1 MCCIRR
7 STAEPNRQHDP
18 TILWIRKEFR
28 LADNPALAEALAG
41 GGPVIPVFIL
51 DSVARE
57 SGGAAAQ
64 WRLGQAI
71 AAFAGAL
78 EAKGQRLILRRGE
91 ALETLR
97 AIIRETGA
105 RRVVWG
111 RHYDKA
117 SRARDATVKSA
128 LKEDGVE
135 AISLRAH
142 LMFEPWTIETKT
154 GGPYRVY
161 SPFKRAC
168 FDREDSI
175 GEPVP
180 APDDLPAPDTWPDSE
195 ALNDWALGAAM
206 NRGGEIVAQYA
217 NVGEAAALERLED
230 FVGIVADYDDGRNML
245 AKTGTSR
252 LSENYA
258 WGEISTRTAWHR
270 IRSYMARSTKPDLG
284 ATVYLQEL
292 LWREFAYHLLFHY
305 PDLGTDNWREGW
317 DAFPWRGDNADAE
330 RWRRGTTGIA
340 GVDAAMRE
348 LYATGYMHNRMR
360 MLTASFLTK
369 HLMID
374 WRVGEAWFR
383 ECLTDYDPAS
393 NAMGWQWVAGS
404 GPDATPFFR
413 IFNPETQVE
422 KFDSPD
428 GYVAR
433 WLDPESADAAN
444 FFKAIPRSWEM
455 ASDDARPDPIIG
467 LKEGRER
474 ALVAYKSMKT

>member
-1 MCCIRR
+1 M
-7 STAEPNRQHDP
+7 PNP

-28 LADNPALAEALAG
+28 LADNPALMEALAG
-41 GGPVIPVFIL
+41 DGPVIPVFIL
-51 DSVARE
+51 DSGARE
-57 SGGAAAQ
+57 AGGAAAQ
-64 WRLGQAI
+64 WRLGKAI
-71 AAFAGAL
+71 EAFAATL
-78 EAKGQRLILRRGE
+78 EQRGQRLILRRGD
-91 ALETLR
+91 ALTVLR
-97 AIIRETGA
+97 ALIGETGA
-105 RRVVWG
+105 KRVVWG

-117 SRARDATVKSA
+117 ARERDTAVKTA
-128 LKEDGVE
+128 LKDDGIE
-135 AISLRAH
+135 AISVRAH

-168 FDREDSI
+168 FGREGDI
-175 GEPVP
+175 GTP
-180 APDDLPAPDTWPDSE
+180 LPAPDHLAAPKTWPDSE
-195 ALNDWALGAAM
+195 SLAHWALGAGM
-206 NRGGEIVAQYA
+206 DRGGEIVARYA
-217 NVGEAAALERLED
+217 NIGEAAALERLED
-230 FVGIVADYDDGRNML
+230 FTGIVAAYDDGRNGL

-258 WGEISTRTAWHR
+258 WGEISARTAWHR
-270 IRSYMARSTKPDLG
+270 IRAHMTGSPASEKG

-305 PDLGTDNWREGW
+305 PDLATANWREEW
-317 DAFPWRGDNADAE
+317 NVFPWRADNEDAE
-330 RWRRGTTGIA
+330 RWRRGMTGVA

-360 MLTASFLTK
+360 MLTASYLTK
-369 HLMID
+369 HLMTD

-422 KFDSPD
+422 KFDSKD
-428 GYVAR
+428 GYVDR
-433 WLDPESADAAN
+433 WMGKGSEDAAN
-444 FFKAIPRSWEM
+444 FFAAIPRSWQM
-455 ASDDARPDPIIG
+455 AAADKRPDPVIG

-474 ALVAYKSMKT
+474 ALAAYKEMRG

>member
-1 MCCIRR
+1 MSR
-7 STAEPNRQHDP
+7 P

-41 GGPVIPVFIL
+41 NGPVIPVFIL
-51 DSVARE
+51 DLATE
-57 SGGAAAQ
+57 ETLGAAGQ

-71 AAFAGAL
+71 AAFTQTL
-78 EAKGQRLILRRGE
+78 ESKGQRLILRRGD

-97 AIIRETGA
+97 ALITETGA
-105 RRVVWG
+105 TRVVWG

-117 SRARDATVKSA
+117 ARDRDTDVKAA
-128 LKEDGVE
+128 LDDGGIE
-135 AISLRAH
+135 AVSVCAH
-142 LMFEPWTIETKT
+142 LLFEPWTIETKT

-168 FDREDSI
+168 FEREEEI
-175 GEPVP
+175 GDPLP
-180 APDDLPAPDTWPDSE
+180 APDDLAAPDDWPESE
-195 ALNDWALGAAM
+195 SLADWALGAAM
-206 NRGGEIVAQYA
+206 NRGGDIVAQYA
-217 NVGEAAALERLED
+217 NVGEAAALERLEE
-230 FVGIVADYDDGRNML
+230 FVPIVSEYDEGRNAL
-245 AKTGTSR
+245 GITGTSR

-270 IRSYMARSTKPDLG
+270 IRSYMARSSKSDDGPI
-284 ATVYLQEL
+284 VYLQEL

-305 PDLGTDNWREGW
+305 PDLASENWREEW
-317 DAFPWRGDNADAE
+317 NAFPWREDNDDAE
-330 RWRRGTTGIA
+330 RWRRGETGIA

-369 HLMID
+369 HLMTD

-383 ECLTDYDPAS
+383 ECLTDWDPAS

-422 KFDSPD
+422 KFDRENR
-428 GYVAR
+428 YVSR
-433 WLDPESADAAN
+433 WLDADSEDAQN
-444 FFKAIPRSWEM
+444 FFAAIPRSWEM
-455 ASDDARPDPIIG
+455 SGDDARPDPVIG

-474 ALVAYKSMKT
+474 ALAAYKDMKG

>member
-1 MCCIRR
+1 M
-7 STAEPNRQHDP
+7 AEP

-41 GGPVIPVFIL
+41 DGPVIPVFIL
-51 DSVARE
+51 DSVTRE

-64 WRLGQAI
+64 WRRGCAI
-71 AAFAGAL
+71 AAFAEAL

-97 AIIRETGA
+97 ALVAETGA

-117 SRARDATVKSA
+117 SRERDTAVKAA
-128 LKEDGVE
+128 LEEDGVE
-135 AISLRAH
+135 AVSVRAH
-142 LMFEPWTIETKT
+142 VMFEPWTIETKT

-161 SPFKRAC
+161 SPYKRAC
-168 FDREDSI
+168 FDREEEI
-175 GEPVP
+175 GDPIP
-180 APDDLPAPDTWPDSE
+180 APDDLAAPDAWPDGE
-195 ALNDWALGAAM
+195 ALEDWALGAGM
-206 NRGGEIVAQYA
+206 DRGGDIVARYA
-217 NVGEAAALERLED
+217 NIGEAAALERLED
-230 FVGIVADYDDGRNML
+230 FVEIAADYDDGRNRL
-245 AKTGTSR
+245 ARTGTSR

-270 IRSYMARSTKPDLG
+270 IRSYMARSTKPDKG
-284 ATVYLQEL
+284 PTVYLQEL

-305 PDLGTDNWREGW
+305 PYLGSENWREEW
-317 DAFPWRGDNADAE
+317 KDFPWRGDNDDAE
-330 RWRRGTTGIA
+330 RWRRGMTGVA

-360 MLTASFLTK
+360 MLTASYLTK
-369 HLMID
+369 HLMTD

-383 ECLTDYDPAS
+383 ECLTDHDPAS

-422 KFDSPD
+422 KFDSKD

-433 WLDPESADAAN
+433 WLDPESEDAAA
-444 FFKAIPRSWEM
+444 FFEAIPRSWSM
-455 ASDDARPDPIIG
+455 APHDPRPEPVIG

-474 ALVAYKSMKT
+474 ALAAYKEMRE

>member
-1 MCCIRR
+1 M
-7 STAEPNRQHDP
+7 AEP

-28 LADNPALAEALAG
+28 LADNPALAVALEE

-57 SGGAAAQ
+57 SGGAAAH
-64 WRLGQAI
+64 WRMGQAI

-97 AIIRETGA
+97 ALVEETGA
-105 RRVVWG
+105 KRVVWG
-111 RHYDKA
+111 RHYDEPARERDTAVKA
-117 SRARDATVKSA
+117 ALRQDGIDAVSVRT
-128 LKEDGVE
+128 
-135 AISLRAH
+135 H
-142 LMFEPWTIETKT
+142 LMFEPWEIETKA

-168 FDREDSI
+168 FDREEEI
-175 GEPVP
+175 GDPVP
-180 APDDLPAPDTWPDSE
+180 APGDLAAPDAWPDSDD
-195 ALNDWALGAAM
+195 LDDWALGAAM
-206 NRGGEIVAQYA
+206 NRGGDIVAQYA
-217 NVGEAAALERLED
+217 NIGEAAALERLED
-230 FVGIVADYDDGRNML
+230 FVDIVAEYDDGRNMPG
-245 AKTGTSR
+245 KTGTSR

-270 IRSYMARSTKPDLG
+270 IRSYMARSTKPDKG
-284 ATVYLQEL
+284 PTVYLQEL

-305 PDLGTDNWREGW
+305 PALGSENWREEW
-317 DAFPWRGDNADAE
+317 NAFPWRGDNEDAE
-330 RWRRGTTGIA
+330 RWRRGMTGVA

-348 LYATGYMHNRMR
+348 LYTTGTMHNRMR
-360 MLTASFLTK
+360 MLTASYLTK
-369 HLMID
+369 HLMTD

-383 ECLTDYDPAS
+383 ECLTDWDPAS

-413 IFNPETQVE
+413 IFNPGTQVE
-422 KFDSPD
+422 KFDRR
-428 GYVAR
+428 GRYVSQWMDR
-433 WLDPESADAAN
+433 DSADAAN
-444 FFKAIPRSWEM
+444 FFRAIPRSWGM
-455 ASDDARPDPIIG
+455 ASHDTRPDPVVG

-474 ALVAYKSMKT
+474 ALAAYKDMRE